1 MDKSFWQAIVAD
13 DCILPDDHKAN
24 DLLPDLLGFLAS
36 PDSELRDDIGYMV
49 FVQWIVRDE
58 HFSPDELRNL
68 IKTLTQNL
76 SDDAILLRSFSV
88 LVLSVIAYY
97 DVQSPFLEISE
108 VADLLNTA
116 TQYLT
121 KETDLRGY
129 VEGSGW
135 HHATAH
141 TADLLKFLCR
151 NPKID
156 AKQHEQV
163 LKSILERL
171 TMPVDMI
178 YNHNEDERLTLV
190 ILDIMRRGIISVDGW
205 QKWFSD
211 FSDWKESHTHSEG
224 FSPNV
229 HAPQM
234 NCKSFL
240 RSLYFV
246 LKAISTNKRE
256 EKTEVKAITTTIL
269 PLLEET
275 LEKFSS

>member
-1 MDKSFWQAIVAD
+1 MDKSFWQAIVAN
-13 DCILPDDHKAN
+13 DCILPDDHKAI

-58 HFSPDELRNL
+58 HFSPGELRSL
-68 IKTLTQNL
+68 IETLTQNL
-76 SDDAILLRSFSV
+76 SDESVLLRSFSV

-97 DVQSPFLEISE
+97 DVQKAFLEKNEI
-108 VADLLNTA
+108 ADLLDTA

-121 KETDLRGY
+121 EETDLRGY

-141 TADLLKFLCR
+141 TADLLKFLSR
-151 NPKID
+151 NPKIE
-156 AKQHEQV
+156 ATQHEQI
-163 LKSILERL
+163 LKAIFERL
-171 TMPVDMI
+171 TMPVDTI

-190 ILDIMRRGIISVDGW
+190 ILDIMRRGIISVDSW
-205 QKWFSD
+205 QTWLSD
-211 FSDWKESHTHSEG
+211 FSTWKETHSAG
-224 FSPNV
+224 FSPIV
-229 HAPQM
+229 HAPHM
-234 NCKSFL
+234 NSKHFL

-246 LKAISTNKRE
+246 LKNISTKKRD
-256 EKTEVKAITTTIL
+256 EKTAVEALAKTIL

-275 LEKFSS
+275 LEKFAS